1 MLIGGGGGDKSI
13 MKTLTNRMELAW
25 HPVVGGLVEGD
36 QGHGAAVGDV
46 RHEPEG
52 EEHGVVEE
60 YVMVGEGDQ
69 DKTD

>member
-1 MLIGGGGGDKSI
+1 MFIGGGGDKSI
-13 MKTLTNRMELAW
+13 MKTLTNRMELAR

-36 QGHGAAVGDV
+36 QGHRAAVGDV

-52 EEHGVVEE
+52 EELGVVEE
-60 YVMVGEGDQ
+60 YVMLEDQ